1 MPFYAPARRAAMAA
15 TRSLSQ
21 RSFHTTPAAC
31 IKVGDKIPSSGALF
45 ENSAANSVDLAEEF
59 KVGNGYIV
67 GVPGAFTGTCSSKH
81 IPSWI
86 NHPKIK
92 KVGHVFVV
100 SVNDPFV

>member
-1 MPFYAPARRAAMAA
+1 MSFRIPARRAAVTLRAA
-15 TRSLSQ
+15 SQ
-21 RSFHTTPAAC
+21 RSFHTTPRALVR
-31 IKVGDKIPSSGALF
+31 VGDKIPESTGLF
-45 ENSAANSVDLAEEF
+45 ENSAANNVSLADEF
-59 KVGNGYIV
+59 QTGNGYII